1 MRGWDVPRWSDRRSL
16 LIAGAAIV
24 FVTVTFRAWLHL
36 TNPTIAALSF
46 LLVVLLTATVS
57 RLRAAVVTCVIAD
70 LFLNYFFMPPFGTF
84 TIADPQNWVALF
96 VFITVSVVASS
107 LSSALRDRAADVT
120 ARRDE
125 LARLFDLSR
134 DVLLTTDSTAAM
146 SQLARFVARRFDL
159 EFAAICRPHGTEWD
173 IRHAGSIDLALDAHH
188 LSLAFA
194 GAERTLEFDAQAR
207 AYSGHQTIPVGG
219 HSVRLVP
226 LRLGTKPVGL
236 LAAAGRDVEPGTLDV
251 LAGVVA
257 IAIERAQFLE
267 ERKTA
272 ALARQSE
279 ELKSTLLASIS
290 HDLRTPLTTIRVAAS
305 NLQASWLAENERREQ
320 SDLILTEV
328 ERLYRLFQNILEM
341 ARIDAGA
348 LSPQVRWVHPS
359 QVVEAARD
367 QVNVALR
374 RHRLDLHVDSDVLIQ
389 LDPLLTAAALAHV
402 LENAAQYSESESSI
416 AVGIGVSSEGLR
428 ITVRDH
434 GPGIAPVDI
443 PHLFDRFYRGAESK
457 RRVSGTGMGLSI
469 ARGMLA
475 AERGR
480 IWAENCS
487 DGGAQFSIVVPAERK
502 AVTSTAEQTS

>member
-1 MRGWDVPRWSDRRSL
+1 MRGWDVPKWSFQRSL
-16 LIAGAAIV
+16 LVAGAAIL
-24 FVTVTFRAWLHL
+24 FVTATLRWLHL
-36 TNPTIAALSF
+36 TNPTTAALS
-46 LLVVLLTATVS
+46 LLLIVLLTATVS

-96 VFITVSVVASS
+96 VFVAVSVVASS
-107 LSSALRDRAADVT
+107 LSSALRDRAVEVAS
-120 ARRDE
+120 RRDE

-134 DVLLTTDSTAAM
+134 DVLLTTDSTEAM
-146 SQLARFVARRFDL
+146 SQLVRFVSRRFEL

-173 IRHAGSIDLALDAHH
+173 IWHAGHIDLALDADH
-188 LSLAFA
+188 LSRALA
-194 GAERTLEFDAQAR
+194 GAERVLEFDARAR
-207 AYSGHQTIPVGG
+207 AYSGHQTITVEG
-219 HSVRLVP
+219 HSVHLVP
-226 LRLGTKPVGL
+226 LRLGTKAVGL
-236 LAAAGRDVEPGTLDV
+236 LAAAGRAVEPGTLDA

-272 ALARQSE
+272 ELARQSE

-305 NLQASWLAENERREQ
+305 NLRASWLAETERVEQ

-348 LSPQVRWVHPS
+348 ISPQARWVHPS
-359 QVVEAARD
+359 EIVDAARA
-367 QVNVALR
+367 QVEPALGR
-374 RHRLDLHVDSDVLIQ
+374 RHLDLRVESDALVQ
-389 LDPLLTAAALAHV
+389 LDPLLTAAALARI
-402 LENAAQYSESESSI
+402 LENAAQYSPSELPISVT
-416 AVGIGVSSEGLR
+416 VGISAEGLV

-434 GPGIAPVDI
+434 GPGLASGDL
-443 PHLFDRFYRGAESK
+443 PHLFERFYRGAESQH
-457 RRVSGTGMGLSI
+457 RMGGTGMGLSI

-480 IWAENCS
+480 IWAENCP
-487 DGGAQFSIVVPAERK
+487 DGGAQFSIVIPVERK
-502 AVTSTAEQTS
+502 VARALEQTS